1 MGSVMRLQKNTR
13 AGKVLVAALL
23 ACAATAVSAQSVDR
37 LKTVFGDPGSRS
49 AAIEAGKKA
58 ASFCANC
65 HGPDGNSRQGEVPN
79 LAGQNPVYLL
89 NQVHK
94 FYTGERRDQWME
106 PAIKL
111 LSDVER
117 LNIVV
122 YYSSMQVSPAS
133 SAPPNEA
140 GRALYQR
147 VCSRCHG
154 DQARGGERFPRLAG
168 QQHTYLIR
176 SLTRYRDR
184 TGNRMEPEMLA
195 MTAAL
200 KDEDIKA
207 VADYLSSL
215 R

>member
-1 MGSVMRLQKNTR
+1 MAKSWNAGLTR
-13 AGKVLVAALL
+13 LVASLCL
-23 ACAATAVSAQSVDR
+23 ACVASFASAQSVDK
-37 LKTVFGDPGSRS
+37 LKSMLSDPGSRA
-49 AAIEAGKKA
+49 AAIDSGKRT

-79 LAGQNPVYLL
+79 LAGQNPIYLL

-106 PAIKL
+106 PAIRL
-111 LSDVER
+111 LTDVER
-117 LNIVV
+117 LNIVA
-122 YYSSMQVSPAS
+122 YYSSVPVIPAS
-133 SAPPNEA
+133 SAPPNQA
-140 GRALYQR
+140 GRDLYHR
-147 VCSRCHG
+147 VCARCHG

-168 QQHTYLIR
+168 QQHEYLVR

-184 TGNRMEPEMLA
+184 TGTRMEPEMLA

-200 KDEDIKA
+200 KDSDIKA

>member
-1 MGSVMRLQKNTR
+1 MKATWLTGTKGM
-13 AGKVLVAALL
+13 LVCMLL
-23 ACAATAVSAQSVDR
+23 ACLASTAWAQSADR
-37 LKTVFGDPGSRS
+37 LKGILADPGARV
-49 AAIEAGKKA
+49 AAAEAGRKI

-65 HGPDGNSRQGEVPN
+65 HGPDGNSRQSEVPN
-79 LAGQNPVYLL
+79 LAGQNPIYLL

-94 FYTGERRDQWME
+94 FYTGERKDPWME

-111 LSDVER
+111 LSDTDRVD
-117 LNIVV
+117 IVV
-122 YYSSMQVSPAS
+122 YYSSMQVTPAS
-133 SAPPNEA
+133 SAPPNPA
-140 GRALYQR
+140 GSELFHR
-147 VCSRCHG
+147 VCTRCHG
-154 DQARGGERFPRLAG
+154 EQARGSERFPRLAG
-168 QQHTYLIR
+168 QQFSYLTR

-200 KDEDIKA
+200 TDADIKA